1 MVMMLK
7 RVESH
12 DIRSVED
19 AMIEESLS
27 LRLSRITERQQ
38 FLAP

>member
-12 DIRSVED
+12 DIRSVEE
-19 AMIEESLS
+19 AMIKGSLS
-27 LRLSRITERQQ
+27 THSRITERQQ
-38 FLAP
+38 FLAA